1 MGDNIPENDLTK
13 EYETGDMRK
22 VVSYKTYGTTPYVNK
37 YVDLGDSQGRGGSC
51 WIVLRYADVI
61 LMLAEVNEA
70 LNLESEAITYIDMIR
85 TRLLRRTKQP
95 IQLSKRSFCTNG
107 VSNWLLKIIVG
118 LIFSGFIRAP
128 TW

>member
-1 MGDNIPENDLTK
+1 
-13 EYETGDMRK
+13 MRK

-85 TRLLRRTKQP
+85 TRAKLKPYDQASETYKTA

>member
-1 MGDNIPENDLTK
+1 
-13 EYETGDMRK
+13 MRK

-70 LNLESEAITYIDMIR
+70 LGLEPEAITYIDMIR
-85 TRLLRRTKQP
+85 TRAKLKSYEQAPESYKNDYPTIKDVILHERRIELAFENHRFFDT
-95 IQLSKRSFCTNG
+95 RT
-107 VSNWLLKIIVG
+107 WKIAEAWG
-118 LIFSGFIRAP
+118 YP
-128 TW
+128 